1 MKDKNFHS
9 YPVPPADMVLDLI
22 RSAPEAEDSF
32 CPFTSPI
39 FARLLLSLCMQT
51 MAAVAAPV

>member
-1 MKDKNFHS
+1 MKDKNSHS
-9 YPVPPADMVLDLI
+9 YLVPPADMVLDLI

-32 CPFTSPI
+32 CPFTRPI

-51 MAAVAAPV
+51 MATVAAPV